1 MSTYLAA
8 SIKGSGSLGRDIN
21 EPMKFV
27 ITNHKNSKDQYP
39 VGYLTL
45 EGNSNINQN
54 LDANISLTGSISNI
68 TGGISE
74 DSIVMSDTKWSISIF
89 GATGEFE
96 FNPISPIPQGTYYIK
111 GVGPFDLAIVPLM
124 A

>member
-8 SIKGSGSLGRDIN
+8 SIKGSGSLGDPITVTR
-21 EPMKFV
+21 KFT
-27 ITNHKNSKDQYP
+27 ITNHKDSQDQYP

-68 TGGISE
+68 VGGISE

-89 GATGEFE
+89 GAVGSFDFTP
-96 FNPISPIPQGTYYIK
+96 NSPIPPDSYYIK
-111 GVGPFDLAIVPLM
+111 GVGPFDLEIEPEM